1 MNVVSLLPV
10 ATLGE
15 RETAS
20 TGLLLET
27 ARRVRIAISSMQK
40 IVVVDPE
47 MELPEDQVPNA
58 FVSTTCRANAPKARS
73 VTCGILQFAETTKR
87 ENVKKRS
94 RLRVYAC

>member
-1 MNVVSLLPV
+1 
-10 ATLGE
+10 
-15 RETAS
+15 
-20 TGLLLET
+20 
-27 ARRVRIAISSMQK
+27 MQK

-73 VTCGILQFAETTKR
+73 VTCGILQFAEITKR
-87 ENVKKRS
+87 ENVKRS